1 MIRLSRLLACLC
13 TVGAALGRIENMNGE
28 YLITRTPNATGNF
41 STNWADYKGG
51 PLEYF
56 EILLGP
62 ITTLYSQ
69 ANFLFSFVT
78 VRNDSLLRLAALL
91 LGVVEESGHHPSPR
105 GPCQAFRRERN
116 GDCGL

>member
-1 MIRLSRLLACLC
+1 MTRLLRLLACLC

-56 EILLGP
+56 EVLLGP

-69 ANFLFSFVT
+69 AIFFIRICDSSQRLFCSG
-78 VRNDSLLRLAALL
+78 LL
-91 LGVVEESGHHPSPR
+91 L
-105 GPCQAFRRERN
+105 
-116 GDCGL
+116 LY